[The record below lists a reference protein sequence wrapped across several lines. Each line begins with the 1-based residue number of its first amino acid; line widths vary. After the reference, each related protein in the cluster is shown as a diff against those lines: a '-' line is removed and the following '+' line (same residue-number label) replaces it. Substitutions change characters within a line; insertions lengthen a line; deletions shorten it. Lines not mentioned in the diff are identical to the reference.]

1 MMATQQIR
9 DSRLPLHS
17 ESATLATLSPFLT
30 LGEYTVMPMEYC
42 TEEQV
47 AKLFA
52 KVCQRGNPVL
62 QGRPMADLM
71 LLGKAMYR
79 KCQIGSTGTVA
90 MYRGQ
95 PVALGCGWDMALGGV
110 WAGSGLEMPAS
121 MAAHGACGKAC
132 FESFEQ
138 RKRAKSTYFAAFYG
152 VVPPHSVK
160 LFGYI
165 GFANFGIAHKLG
177 FEDSF
182 QYTLIPSLTKKG
194 LFTESGIPEED
205 TLNYPLR
212 FVDVA
217 SDKAEVRA
225 ELAEIG
231 GTINVSLTRL
241 GYIMTP
247 TYKKMAAGICGMK
260 ADEMCVPADLIATN
274 HLKWLRSQFSGQ
286 ITSRL

>member
-1 MMATQQIR
+1 MAVQQIR

-17 ESATLATLSPFLT
+17 EPAAPATMSPFLT
-30 LGEYTVMPMEYC
+30 LGEYTVMPMEHC

-52 KVCQRGNPVL
+52 KVSQRGNPVL
-62 QGRPMADLM
+62 QGRPMADLV

-79 KCQIGSTGTVA
+79 KCQIARTGTVA
-90 MYRGQ
+90 VYEGE
-95 PVALGCGWDMALGGV
+95 PVALGCGWDMALGGA

-121 MAAHGACGKAC
+121 MAAHAACGKAC

-160 LFGYI
+160 LFGYL
-165 GFANFGIAHKLG
+165 GFSNFGIAHKLG
-177 FEDSF
+177 FGDSF
-182 QYTLIPSLTKKG
+182 QYTLIPTLTKRG
-194 LFTESGIPEED
+194 LFTDTGIPEAD
-205 TLNYPLR
+205 TLNYPLQ
-212 FVDVA
+212 FADVP
-217 SDKAEVRA
+217 SDSAEVRA
-225 ELAEIG
+225 ELTKIG
-231 GTINVSLTRL
+231 GTINISLTRM

-247 TYKKMAAGICGMK
+247 AYKTMAAKICGMK
-260 ADEMCVPADLIATN
+260 ADEMCDPADLIATN
-274 HLKWLRSQFSGQ
+274 HLKWLQSQSSGR